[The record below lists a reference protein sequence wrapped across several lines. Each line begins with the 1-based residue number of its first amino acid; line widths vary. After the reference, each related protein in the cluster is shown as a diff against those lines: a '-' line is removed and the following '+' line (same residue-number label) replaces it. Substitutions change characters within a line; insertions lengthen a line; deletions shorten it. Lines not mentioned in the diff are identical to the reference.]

1 MQRPLILLVL
11 ALCATIPGLA
21 SGASLRVVPSGP
33 TQLILKGEGF
43 SNVAAGEINLR
54 WKHSVPGSLSVTQGT
69 LIPGAMFVT
78 NTNSS
83 QLVRI
88 AFVSASGYD
97 GSGSLATLSLSGSG
111 AGLPEVDSMRVEL
124 RSPEGQVMPVQVYL
138 PAPRIETAAPE
149 PAPAPTPAAPEAPVF
164 TSPEAVEVAV
174 AKGQIRYGLGASGG
188 GMLISQRD
196 LDSAAEASPPLPEP
210 AEPVIEAVSAAS
222 AMQGEAAAVPE
233 PEEAAPVEAV
243 VTSVPSVLSRFLES
257 RVKRTPA
264 SLQALYS
271 QDRPEWIRQLP
282 EIAQSDGVSR
292 VRVVLDPGSG
302 NDQANLMIAGAR
314 LISSEVTAKGELV
327 MDLLPTTGIWEVT
340 LHILLP
346 GRLIEFPLTVVP
358 PLRIGMSPRPEVT
371 EKDFLAY
378 LQRQS
383 ADQRQ
388 ELADFIFTGNYLRA
402 LEKNHSSPVPP

>member
-1 MQRPLILLVL
+1 MQRLLILLVL

-21 SGASLRVVPSGP
+21 AGAILRVVPSGP

-54 WKHSVPGSLSVTQGT
+54 WKHSVPGSLSVNQGT

-78 NTNSS
+78 NTSSS

-88 AFVSASGYD
+88 AFVSASGYE
-97 GSGSLATLSLSGSG
+97 GSGSLATLSLLGGG

-138 PAPRIETAAPE
+138 PAPRIEIAAPE
-149 PAPAPTPAAPEAPVF
+149 PAPAAPEAPVL

-188 GMLISQRD
+188 GMPIIQRD

-222 AMQGEAAAVPE
+222 AMPGEAAAVPE
-233 PEEAAPVEAV
+233 PKEAAPVEAV

-292 VRVVLDPGSG
+292 VRVVLDPDSG

-327 MDLLPTTGIWEVT
+327 MDLLPTNGIWEAT

-358 PLRIGMSPRPEVT
+358 PLRIGMSPRHEVT

-402 LEKNHSSPVPP
+402 LEKNLSGPVPP